1 MVCPVGFARFGKGT
15 LATYGFGA
23 FWGSSVGQGRE
34 CLWASREPFCG
45 LVEILF
51 NLNIDFLSN
60 FQSLIETLDF
70 LCHISMF
77 WAGGF

>member
-1 MVCPVGFARFGKGT
+1 MSYRALVNI
-15 LATYGFGA
+15 
-23 FWGSSVGQGRE
+23 
-34 CLWASREPFCG
+34 CL
-45 LVEILF
+45 

-77 WAGGF
+77 RAGDFLTSLVVCPATVLSVCE